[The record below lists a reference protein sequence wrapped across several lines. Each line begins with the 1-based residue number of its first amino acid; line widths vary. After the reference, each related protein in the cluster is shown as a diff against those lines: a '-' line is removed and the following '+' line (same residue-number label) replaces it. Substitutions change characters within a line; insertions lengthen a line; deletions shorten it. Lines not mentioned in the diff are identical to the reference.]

1 MFTKT
6 AIILVSLA
14 LSPAVRADFICA
26 EATHVCAHAVIVGKS
41 TEFCEPLMEP
51 KRMCSLIN
59 GYRTPEELAERLAY
73 YSECNAAGGVVLV
86 TDTNK

>member
-1 MFTKT
+1 MFFK
-6 AIILVSLA
+6 AVIVLMSFFVSPHA
-14 LSPAVRADFICA
+14 RADLRCA
-26 EATHVCAHAVIVGKS
+26 EATHLCVQAVVVGLG
-41 TEFCEPLMEP
+41 TEFCEPLLEP

-73 YSECNAAGGVVLV
+73 YSECNAAGGVVQI